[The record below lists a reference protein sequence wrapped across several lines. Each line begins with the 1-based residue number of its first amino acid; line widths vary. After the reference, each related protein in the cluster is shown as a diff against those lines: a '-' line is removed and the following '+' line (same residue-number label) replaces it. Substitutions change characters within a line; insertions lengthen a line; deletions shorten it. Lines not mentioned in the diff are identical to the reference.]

1 MRNFKYHTCLL
12 FFILFTSFSGYA
24 QKQYQVLCYHNVVAN
39 DDSVRLD
46 DISVKNLV
54 LHFEWL
60 KKEKY
65 QTISVQDIIEGKLY
79 TTQKQVILSFDDG
92 YSSFYKYVY
101 PLLKLYNFKAVVALV
116 GTFQQEQVDSI
127 WYTPEQQVPRSH
139 FLTWAQINE
148 MEESGLV
155 EFVSHSFDLHKSV
168 RANKQGT
175 FSPAATTIQ
184 FDSVRTRFETA
195 LEYEE
200 RIRTDLKRSKQLLEL
215 KLKKFIPCIV
225 WPYGRYNSTVTR
237 IAQEVGFTYSFNLT
251 GVANYSVDTS
261 TNINRFYINNSGTV
275 AQLRDY
281 LKEDTDP
288 QLPSRGIFLRSS
300 DVISNSDSANENK
313 LGSLLKQLER
323 VGSNT
328 VVIPILADSQSVYF
342 ANTYLPYQFNHLFRL
357 IWQIQTRIGAQVA
370 LHIDAAQMKNLIQP
384 NNWKS
389 FWEQVGMQAP
399 VRALIVES
407 DEILDFFKNTL
418 QERPS
423 SVFTNSILQASNRKK
438 YLSRY
443 YNGIGE
449 LQMIESF
456 MSLQPDVHVFL
467 KIPINKSHILTD
479 TGMLNTLLFYF
490 SGIIVDGSS
499 VQDPRVLQNYI
510 SVLQI
515 KYQDINR
522 IQLLLPQYSENEMKR
537 LFNELF
543 SEGIFS
549 YFFKAA
555 DGFLD
560 SRLNHFINTKD
571 KALVHHE

>member
-1 MRNFKYHTCLL
+1 MRSFKYHICLL
-12 FFILFTSFSGYA
+12 FFVLLTSFGGYA
-24 QKQYQVLCYHNVVAN
+24 QTQYQVLCYHNVVAS

-46 DISVKNLV
+46 DISLKNLV

-60 KKEKY
+60 KKENY

-79 TTQKQVILSFDDG
+79 TTKKQVILSFDDG
-92 YSSFYKYVY
+92 YTSFYKYVY

-127 WYTPEQQVPRSH
+127 WYTPEQQVPRTH

-148 MEESGLV
+148 MEESSLV

-184 FDSVRTRFETA
+184 FDSVTSRFETA

-200 RIRTDLKRSKQLLEL
+200 RIRNDLKRSKQLLEL

-237 IAQEVGFTYSFNLT
+237 IAQEVGFTYSFSLT

-261 TNINRFYINNSGTV
+261 TNINRFYINNSGTLS
-275 AQLRDY
+275 QLRNY
-281 LKEDTDP
+281 LKEDTD
-288 QLPSRGIFLRSS
+288 QLQPSRGIFLTSS
-300 DVISNSDSANENK
+300 DVLSNSDSANENK
-313 LGSLLKQLER
+313 LGSLLKQLEN

-370 LHIDAAQMKNLIQP
+370 LHIDAAQMKQVVQP

-423 SVFTNSILQASNRKK
+423 SEFSNSILQTSNRKN
-438 YLSRY
+438 YLRRY
-443 YNGIGE
+443 YNSLIE

-456 MSLQPDVHVFL
+456 VNFQPDVRVFL
-467 KIPINKSHILTD
+467 KIPMNNSHILTD
-479 TGMLNTLLFYF
+479 TSLLKTLLFYF

-499 VQDPRVLQNYI
+499 VQDPRLLRNYI
-510 SVLQI
+510 KSLHFE
-515 KYQDINR
+515 YHDINR
-522 IQLLLPQYSENEMKR
+522 IQLLLPAFSKKEMKG
-537 LFNELF
+537 LLSDLLSQGF
-543 SEGIFS
+543 FS

-560 SRLNHFINTKD
+560 NRFNHYINTKD
-571 KALVHHE
+571 KALIHYE